1 MTSLMTSATFVL
13 LPAVVFLLTD
23 IMCVLTDGAGTE
35 VSAQREGDPP
45 QRPDTQQ
52 HHAGRGRQ
60 SHHQ

>member
-1 MTSLMTSATFVL
+1 MISAMIL
-13 LPAVVFLLTD
+13 LLLAMVFLLTD

-35 VSAQREGDPP
+35 ISAQREGDPP
-45 QRPDTQQ
+45 QRSDPQQ